1 MFGPNRANPR
11 GTVMRHLM
19 FRTALAVLAA
29 SAAFGDGAALAASA
43 AQGKVAF
50 MKYGCWQCHGTQG
63 HGSVASNGKVLA
75 PDPLPY
81 ESFSAFVRPTNG
93 AMPPYSEL
101 VVHGSGL
108 PTVYRLIEPLCERAL
123 AAVAL
128 DDNARRS
135 RLLAQLAITLDSSV
149 RVLMVSNVSG
159 DTAALGTTP

>member
-1 MFGPNRANPR
+1 MFGPNRANPQ

-19 FRTALAVLAA
+19 FRAALAVLAA

-81 ESFSAFVRPTNG
+81 ESFSAFVRSTNG
-93 AMPPYSEL
+93 AMPPYSEH
-101 VVHGSGL
+101 VL
-108 PTVYRLIEPLCERAL
+108 PNDDLADIHAYLSSIPKPNDHTSIPLL
-123 AAVAL
+123 
-128 DDNARRS
+128 S
-135 RLLAQLAITLDSSV
+135 Q
-149 RVLMVSNVSG
+149 
-159 DTAALGTTP
+159 

>member
-1 MFGPNRANPR
+1 
-11 GTVMRHLM
+11 MRHLM

-81 ESFSAFVRPTNG
+81 ESFSAYVRSTNG
-93 AMPPYSEL
+93 AMPPYLSSIPKPND
-101 VVHGSGL
+101 HTS
-108 PTVYRLIEPLCERAL
+108 IPLL
-123 AAVAL
+123 
-128 DDNARRS
+128 S
-135 RLLAQLAITLDSSV
+135 Q
-149 RVLMVSNVSG
+149 
-159 DTAALGTTP
+159 